1 MNICHNDVIKF
12 NLRMLSTMCSDNK
25 ENLPPKKQRISLSLK
40 KNRSKEMPE
49 EELISMS
56 KPQIPK
62 NTSISTRWAM
72 KILTDWLNDYNKR
85 NPSKCCPEEILSPS
99 CESELLNK
107 MAVYFC
113 YRNSSS

>member
-1 MNICHNDVIKF
+1 
-12 NLRMLSTMCSDNK
+12 MCSNNK
-25 ENLPPKKQRISLSLK
+25 ENIPPKKQRISLSLK
-40 KNRSKEMPE
+40 KNRFKETPE

-72 KILTDWLNDYNKR
+72 KNLTDWLNDYNKC

-99 CESELLNK
+99 CETD
-107 MAVYFC
+107 
-113 YRNSSS
+113 RNSSS